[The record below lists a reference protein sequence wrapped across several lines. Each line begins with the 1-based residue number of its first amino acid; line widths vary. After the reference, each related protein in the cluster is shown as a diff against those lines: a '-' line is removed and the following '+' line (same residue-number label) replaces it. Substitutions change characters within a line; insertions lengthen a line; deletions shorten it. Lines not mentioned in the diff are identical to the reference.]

1 MKQLAPELI
10 FTVGDFLGL
19 TLEECMEQLPRT
31 VVRKLDRFLE
41 GCPGVF
47 EHAAPGTWRWVR
59 DVAAF
64 PPYVEHALAYSG
76 LTIGAGVPVLPWTN
90 QPNRQGK
97 VRSCTRPITP
107 RAARCCRCTASATQC
122 PRCGRLS
129 GGCGRCLLRTFR
141 HPATHWFPCFLT
153 VPWLLNHRAYLAG
166 GGAGAGATTGM
177 LVLHRVGTMRA
188 RG

>member
-1 MKQLAPELI
+1 MNLADTELAATRGIKTCFLCTRLGMSPGCAATAAKQLAAELI
-10 FTVGDFLGL
+10 GTVGDFLGL
-19 TLEECMEQLPRT
+19 THEECMEQLPRT

-90 QPNRQGK
+90 QPDQPAVSQLFASRRVSPPGQGT
-97 VRSCTRPITP
+97 VMHLP
-107 RAARCCRCTASATQC
+107 RASRCWS
-122 PRCGRLS
+122 
-129 GGCGRCLLRTFR
+129 
-141 HPATHWFPCFLT
+141 
-153 VPWLLNHRAYLAG
+153 
-166 GGAGAGATTGM
+166 
-177 LVLHRVGTMRA
+177 LHGVCNPMPSLWTP
-188 RG
+188 

>member
-1 MKQLAPELI
+1 MRNVWHSCRGRPS
-10 FTVGDFLGL
+10 
-19 TLEECMEQLPRT
+19 
-31 VVRKLDRFLE
+31 
-41 GCPGVF
+41 
-47 EHAAPGTWRWVR
+47 R
-59 DVAAF
+59 D
-64 PPYVEHALAYSG
+64 
-76 LTIGAGVPVLPWTN
+76 WTN
-90 QPNRQGK
+90 SSRGVQTSLSTRRQVRAVGARCRCIIALCGTCACLLRIDHWCRRSYGSVHQPTCRFQI
-97 VRSCTRPITP
+97 RCITP
-107 RAARCCRCTASATQC
+107 RLTARARYGLALVPSRLALHVAGHCTTSATQC
-122 PRCGRLS
+122 PRCGRLR